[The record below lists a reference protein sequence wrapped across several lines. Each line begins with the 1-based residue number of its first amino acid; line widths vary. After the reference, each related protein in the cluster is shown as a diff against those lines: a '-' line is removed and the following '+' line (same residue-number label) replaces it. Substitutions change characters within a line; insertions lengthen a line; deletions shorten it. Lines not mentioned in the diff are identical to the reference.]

1 MNVKS
6 TGALDLADSGSDVN
20 DHVRACHVCTMPKCC
35 FVLLTFVLF
44 KVCIRDAC
52 LPQTRQ
58 PPNKHSCCDGF
69 SVIIVTH
76 VLYVLQCL
84 AGMASL
90 GLFVRTKIIA
100 AHTKTLYLFP
110 FGRVMI

>member
-1 MNVKS
+1 MLFR
-6 TGALDLADSGSDVN
+6 AVN
-20 DHVRACHVCTMPKCC
+20 VCT
-35 FVLLTFVLF
+35 VSLLLTFSQLNG
-44 KVCIRDAC
+44 KVCICDAC
-52 LPQTRQ
+52 LKLVSPRT
-58 PPNKHSCCDGF
+58 NIH
-69 SVIIVTH
+69 VVMVLALVTH

-100 AHTKTLYLFP
+100 AHTKILYLFP